1 MRFLRWFAFAALVL
15 SAGAALGK
23 DEKTQA
29 DALLSFVVGD
39 YVIVGREPD
48 GGAPYAGTA
57 RIEPRTGGLL
67 LNRRRDS
74 TRSQPLVAWRCLHLP
89 TRGAFCASDGT
100 TPSPC

>member
-67 LNRRRDS
+67 LNRRRGQQEVTAIGRLEVPS
-74 TRSQPLVAWRCLHLP
+74 PP
-89 TRGAFCASDGT
+89 NCASDGT